1 MPLSYQGTTLW
12 KPFFFLLVDSV
23 LESIFGAADWLAD
36 WELSVV
42 VLVAA
47 VLAAD

>member
-1 MPLSYQGTTLW
+1 
-12 KPFFFLLVDSV
+12 
-23 LESIFGAADWLAD
+23 LEFIFGAADRLAD

-42 VLVAA
+42 VLGAA